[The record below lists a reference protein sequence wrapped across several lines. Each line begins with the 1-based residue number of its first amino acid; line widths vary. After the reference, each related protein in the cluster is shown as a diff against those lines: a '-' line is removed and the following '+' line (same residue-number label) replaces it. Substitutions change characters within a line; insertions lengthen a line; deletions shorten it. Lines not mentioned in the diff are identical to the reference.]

1 MKQHH
6 QYFVWNIK
14 DHAGGF
20 KMKKSTK
27 LPKQNIYVALVVAFF
42 FLPLGPILF
51 SSNGSAGTEDAAAAW
66 HFDAGTGQKAL
77 DSSGN
82 SNHGKIVGASWTE
95 GVRGYAL
102 EFDGKNDYVLV
113 LDSDSLDISEEI
125 TIASWIKVDSAKKR
139 PVVVSKAKAFCI
151 RVIPFKKDGFRIKG
165 TLWLDGKPRS
175 VKMNLKNESM
185 ETDQWYH
192 IALTYDGKTMRLY
205 LNGELQASSK
215 KKGEI
220 NTNSKDLFIGKSWKK
235 RKHRKSHLD
244 GCLDDLLIFGHALS
258 KTEVAKLATIATTAP
273 NVINVDLGVIGTSY
287 TEVANDSSSDYD
299 TDDELDIN
307 KLELKVDDFLYVK
320 STYDANVDFNND
332 QDYAVLI
339 DLDKDGTFDVGYG
352 TYFSDPPGPPPA
364 SEKIY
369 LYSWSGSDWTYI
381 TSWSTRHTIS
391 TTTLEVKIDLTEADE
406 LNSDT
411 DFDLIIVTY
420 DGEDTTMYDG
430 GDMHEVNG
438 PSTWSDYLG

>member
-1 MKQHH
+1 
-6 QYFVWNIK
+6 
-14 DHAGGF
+14 
-20 KMKKSTK
+20 MKKSTRLLK
-27 LPKQNIYVALVVAFF
+27 KSTRLPKQNIYVALVVAFF
-42 FLPLGPILF
+42 FLPLGPVLF

-66 HFDAGTGQKAL
+66 HFDAGTGRKAL

-82 SNHGKIVGASWTE
+82 SNHGKIVGAIWTE

-102 EFDGKNDYVLV
+102 EFDGKDDYVQV
-113 LDSDSLDISEEI
+113 PDSDSLDISEEI

-139 PVVVSKAKAFCI
+139 PFVISKAKAFCI
-151 RVIPFKKDGFRIKG
+151 EVVHFKKDGFRIMG
-165 TLWLDGKPRS
+165 TLWLDGKPRT
-175 VKMNLKNESM
+175 VKMDQKDEPM

-192 IALTYDGKTMRLY
+192 IALTYDGKTMSLY
-205 LNGELQASSK
+205 VNGELQASSK

-220 NTNSKDLFIGKSWKK
+220 TTNSKDLFIGKSWEKK
-235 RKHRKSHLD
+235 RHRKSHLD

-258 KTEVAKLATIATTAP
+258 KKEVAELATIASAP

-287 TEVANDSSSDYD
+287 TEVASDSSSDYD

-339 DLDKDGTFDVGYG
+339 DLDKDGTFDVGYDAF
-352 TYFSDPPGPPPA
+352 FSDPPGPPPP

-369 LYSWSGSDWTYI
+369 LYAWSGSDWTYVR
-381 TSWSTRHTIS
+381 SWSTRHTIS
-391 TTTLEVKIDLTEADE
+391 TTTLEVKIDLTKADE

-411 DFDLIIVTY
+411 DFNLIIVTY
-420 DGEDTTMYDG
+420 DGEDTTMCEG
-430 GDMHEVNG
+430 KDMHEVNG
-438 PSTWSDYLG
+438 PSTWSDYL